1 MKVSELIDI
10 LTTLHKPD
18 DELVA
23 QWWWRDDISAMMQ
36 DHEGND
42 PPEEAVDYVIRN
54 LDKYCTL
61 TGDMY
66 YWVESAYEEWEA
78 ESEAIHQRD

>member
-1 MKVSELIDI
+1 M
-10 LTTLHKPD
+10 
-18 DELVA
+18 
-23 QWWWRDDISAMMQ
+23 
-36 DHEGND
+36 ND

-61 TGDMY
+61 TDDMY